1 MKAITLGFKAFDPHE
16 LLCHFVALEAGLY
29 RDRSLQVELVDITFV
44 PETDMPTNWFQAS
57 CGAALSSAVKGIP
70 QRVVFVAVDRP
81 MFWLYARPGIDSLAG
96 LKGQR
101 LATFPAIAPP
111 HHLANLILTRAG
123 LDVAKEVSLR
133 SARDDVARLGLLKSG
148 HVDAAVISS
157 AVAPPKLNALGFSSL
172 CLFGDEIRIPTT
184 GLAVDRSFLVQEPDA
199 AASLVAAH
207 RESLKLIH
215 HDLALVARVLQGHF
229 DVAAEH
235 LEVTARMYPSCFTQN
250 GTTTAEIAQAAV
262 TALSKSLGVAS
273 PPDWKDIYRF
283 D

>member
-1 MKAITLGFKAFDPHE
+1 MKAVTLGFKAFDPHE

-44 PETDMPTNWFQAS
+44 PETEMPAHWFQAS

-70 QRVVFVAVDRP
+70 QRIVFVAVDRP
-81 MFWLYARPGIDSLAG
+81 MFWLYARPGIDNIAG
-96 LKGQR
+96 LRNQR

-123 LDVAKEVSLR
+123 LDVAKDVTLR

-157 AVAPPKLNALGFSSL
+157 AVAPAKLNALGFSAL

-184 GLAVDRSFLVQEPDA
+184 GLAVDRSFRENESETT
-199 AASLVAAH
+199 ASLVAAH
-207 RESLKLIH
+207 RESLKIIH
-215 HDLALVARVLQGHF
+215 HDLALVARVLQTHF
-229 DVAAEH
+229 DVAPEH

-250 GTTTAEIAQAAV
+250 GTTSAEIAQAAV
-262 TALSKSLGVAS
+262 AALGKSLGVGS
-273 PPDWKDIYRF
+273 PPEWHSIYRF